1 MLLKPCPFCGGS
13 ASYSEAGMRV
23 QVTCNSCLARGFYL
37 DMATKLSIDD
47 WLRARRIVVE
57 SWNKRVDI
65 NKQQLSGNSR

>member
-47 WLRARRIVVE
+47 WLCARRIVVE
-57 SWNKRVDI
+57 S
-65 NKQQLSGNSR
+65 